1 MKEEVLRMDR
11 ITYREQGVTELHHFC
26 LDIDAGEIVGLI
38 PINDTGL
45 MALMRLLRQNLPLH
59 YGYVYYR
66 GKLVNH
72 WQGSTPG
79 LNRIGVIE
87 SRSGLADDLT
97 VADNVFVLR
106 QGFRKRIIR
115 RKVLNAQLEPF
126 LQETGVSLSANAYAR
141 DLSAFHRFI
150 TELVKAVVA
159 GCRLI
164 VLMEPGSVISDSRL
178 ETLQRIMR
186 HYAAEGISFLYV
198 SRHYEEARQICS
210 RAAIMVN
217 GQIAKVVSTA
227 DTPPETLQCFG
238 VEAYTQMVRF
248 QGRGKPAQADAPPA
262 LALQGVRYNRIESL
276 DLSVAPG
283 ECVVLQDLNNHIL
296 PDLIALFSG
305 WQNPSDGSLLVGG
318 KPFRRNLCR
327 DIAVIQQQPTETM
340 LFPDLSYMDN
350 LCFTLDHRLPG
361 IWRNPAQFAG
371 IRAELE
377 PQLGVSVF
385 DQAVETLTQPQKFEL
400 VYTRVLLQRPKIAAC
415 VQPFMGADV
424 EQRMQIWRLME
435 QLLEKGIAILILAVN
450 LADSLSLA
458 DRLVRVR
465 DGRTQAVYA
474 REDFASLPPSAPW
487 HDFWATEQHD
497 VRSGSQA
504 HLKPR

>member
-11 ITYREQGVTELHHFC
+11 VTYREQGVTELRHFC
-26 LDIDAGEIVGLI
+26 MDIDAGEIVGLI

-45 MALMRLLRQNLPLH
+45 TALMRLLRQNLPLH

-72 WQGSTPG
+72 WQGVPSG
-79 LNRIGVIE
+79 FNRIGVIE

-126 LQETGVSLSANAYAR
+126 LQETGVSLSASAYAR

-178 ETLQRIMR
+178 ETLKRIMR

-198 SRHYEEARQICS
+198 SRHYEEARQICT

-217 GQIAKVVSTA
+217 GQIAKVVHTA
-227 DTPPETLQCFG
+227 ETPPETLQCFG
-238 VEAYTQMVRF
+238 VEAYTQMVRH
-248 QGRGKPAQADAPPA
+248 QGRGKPIAADAPPA
-262 LALQGVRYNRIESL
+262 LLLNSVRFGRIDSL
-276 DLSVAPG
+276 DITLAAG

-296 PDLIALFSG
+296 PDLITLFSG
-305 WQNPSDGSLLVGG
+305 RQKPTSGTLLIAG
-318 KPFRRNLCR
+318 KPFRRALSR
-327 DIAVIQQQPTETM
+327 DIAIIQQQPTETM

-361 IWRNPAQFAG
+361 VWRNPALHAG

-377 PQLGVSVF
+377 PQLGSAVF
-385 DQAVETLTQPQKFEL
+385 DQPVETLTQPQKFEL
-400 VYTRVLLQRPKIAAC
+400 VYTRVLLQRPKVAVC

-458 DRLVRVR
+458 DRLVRIR

-474 REDFASLPPSAPW
+474 RADFASLPPSAPW
-487 HDFWATEQHD
+487 HDFWATEQRED
-497 VRSGSQA
+497 RSS
-504 HLKPR
+504 L

>member
-11 ITYREQGVTELHHFC
+11 VAYREQGITELNHFC

-45 MALMRLLRQNLPLH
+45 AAVIRLLRQNLPLH

-72 WQGSTPG
+72 WQQSDFSY
-79 LNRIGVIE
+79 NRIAVIE

-106 QGFRKRIIR
+106 QGFKKWLIR
-115 RKVLNAQLEPF
+115 RSVLNRQLEPF
-126 LQETGVSLSANAYAR
+126 LKETGVNLSAEMCAR
-141 DLSAFHRFI
+141 DLTAFPRFI

-164 VLMEPGSVISDSRL
+164 VLMEPGSVISDARL
-178 ETLQRIMR
+178 DSLQRILR
-186 HYAAEGISFLYV
+186 HYAAKGFSFLYI
-198 SRHYEEARQICS
+198 SRHYEEARQICT

-238 VEAYTQMVRF
+238 VEAYTRMVQR
-248 QGRGKPAQADAPPA
+248 QERMQPVPPGTPPA
-262 LALQGVRYNRIESL
+262 LELSALKYGRIASL
-276 DLSVAPG
+276 DVCIAPG

-296 PDLIALFSG
+296 NDLIALLSG
-305 WQNPSDGSLLVGG
+305 EAKPDGGAIRVGG
-318 KPFRRNLCR
+318 KRLRAAKSR
-327 DIAVIQQQPTETM
+327 DIAVIQQQPTQTM

-350 LCFTLDHRLPG
+350 LCFSLDHRIPD
-361 IWRNPAQFAG
+361 IWLRNAPRASIRRELAQ
-371 IRAELE
+371 ELGE
-377 PQLGVSVF
+377 RVF
-385 DQAVETLTQPQKFEL
+385 DLPVEALSRPEKYEL
-400 VYTRVLLQRPKIAAC
+400 VFTRVLLQRPKVAVC

-424 EQRMQIWRLME
+424 QQRMQIWKLME
-435 QLLEKGIAILILAVN
+435 RLLSKGISVLILAVN
-450 LADSLSLA
+450 LADSLALA
-458 DRLVRVR
+458 DRLIRVK
-465 DGRTQAVYA
+465 DGTVQAVYT
-474 REDFASLPPSAPW
+474 REEFASLPPSAPW
-487 HDFWATEQHD
+487 HDLWAD
-497 VRSGSQA
+497 PGKS
-504 HLKPR
+504 P